1 MDEMTGAAFLEFM
14 ARMKKLR
21 DRTRMNQLVEYFELD
36 PARRIRKMSKG
47 TKQKVGL
54 VCAFMTSPDIVLLD
68 EPTSGL
74 DPLMQ
79 SRFID
84 LVLEEKRRGA
94 TILLSS
100 HLFDEVERTCDR
112 VAFIRAGRLA
122 AVERMNDVR
131 KSRKRVFAVTFAD
144 ETTRDRYAQAHPDAR
159 KQGAA
164 SVEAAVAG
172 NPDAFVKDLA
182 AYDIVDLAAR
192 EQTLEELFM
201 HLYGTTNQVEKG
213 ALMNRTLFAKEL
225 RANLFVSLIIAAVLA
240 MYIGVIVSMYDP
252 ELGESL
258 DAMMQSMP
266 EMFAAF
272 GMSVQA
278 TTLIDF
284 MLNYLYG
291 FLLTIFILVLIL
303 IVANKLMVRYLD
315 RGAMAYL
322 LATPNSRTRIALT
335 MVGVMVTILVALMAV
350 VTSLEAGFAEALFP
364 GELDMQALMQV
375 NAGLLALWL
384 AMAGLCFLSACLFSN
399 ATAAL
404 WVGGGLNILF
414 FLMQMVSQVGDKFEF
429 LKNVN
434 PLTLFDYYGLAAGDA
449 SAVGGAIALTVGA
462 VALFAVAVAAFDR
475 RDLSI

>member
-1 MDEMTGAAFLEFM
+1 
-14 ARMKKLR
+14 
-21 DRTRMNQLVEYFELD
+21 
-36 PARRIRKMSKG
+36 
-47 TKQKVGL
+47 
-54 VCAFMTSPDIVLLD
+54 
-68 EPTSGL
+68 
-74 DPLMQ
+74 
-79 SRFID
+79 
-84 LVLEEKRRGA
+84 
-94 TILLSS
+94 
-100 HLFDEVERTCDR
+100 
-112 VAFIRAGRLA
+112 
-122 AVERMNDVR
+122 
-131 KSRKRVFAVTFAD
+131 
-144 ETTRDRYAQAHPDAR
+144 
-159 KQGAA
+159 
-164 SVEAAVAG
+164 
-172 NPDAFVKDLA
+172 
-182 AYDIVDLAAR
+182 
-192 EQTLEELFM
+192 
-201 HLYGTTNQVEKG
+201 
-213 ALMNRTLFAKEL
+213 MNRTLFAKEL

-335 MVGVMVTILVALMAV
+335 
-350 VTSLEAGFAEALFP
+350 SLEAGFAEALFP

-384 AMAGLCFLSACLFSN
+384 AMSGLCFLSACLFSN

>member
-1 MDEMTGAAFLEFM
+1 
-14 ARMKKLR
+14 
-21 DRTRMNQLVEYFELD
+21 
-36 PARRIRKMSKG
+36 
-47 TKQKVGL
+47 
-54 VCAFMTSPDIVLLD
+54 
-68 EPTSGL
+68 
-74 DPLMQ
+74 
-79 SRFID
+79 
-84 LVLEEKRRGA
+84 
-94 TILLSS
+94 
-100 HLFDEVERTCDR
+100 
-112 VAFIRAGRLA
+112 
-122 AVERMNDVR
+122 
-131 KSRKRVFAVTFAD
+131 
-144 ETTRDRYAQAHPDAR
+144 
-159 KQGAA
+159 
-164 SVEAAVAG
+164 
-172 NPDAFVKDLA
+172 
-182 AYDIVDLAAR
+182 
-192 EQTLEELFM
+192 
-201 HLYGTTNQVEKG
+201 
-213 ALMNRTLFAKEL
+213 MNRALFAKEL

-315 RGAMAYL
+315 RSAMAYL

-350 VTSLEAGFAEALFP
+350 VTALEVGFAEALFP

-399 ATAAL
+399 AT
-404 WVGGGLNILF
+404 
-414 FLMQMVSQVGDKFEF
+414 
-429 LKNVN
+429 
-434 PLTLFDYYGLAAGDA
+434 
-449 SAVGGAIALTVGA
+449 
-462 VALFAVAVAAFDR
+462 
-475 RDLSI
+475 

>member
-1 MDEMTGAAFLEFM
+1 
-14 ARMKKLR
+14 
-21 DRTRMNQLVEYFELD
+21 
-36 PARRIRKMSKG
+36 
-47 TKQKVGL
+47 
-54 VCAFMTSPDIVLLD
+54 
-68 EPTSGL
+68 
-74 DPLMQ
+74 
-79 SRFID
+79 
-84 LVLEEKRRGA
+84 
-94 TILLSS
+94 
-100 HLFDEVERTCDR
+100 
-112 VAFIRAGRLA
+112 
-122 AVERMNDVR
+122 
-131 KSRKRVFAVTFAD
+131 
-144 ETTRDRYAQAHPDAR
+144 
-159 KQGAA
+159 
-164 SVEAAVAG
+164 
-172 NPDAFVKDLA
+172 
-182 AYDIVDLAAR
+182 
-192 EQTLEELFM
+192 
-201 HLYGTTNQVEKG
+201 
-213 ALMNRTLFAKEL
+213 MNRTLFAKEL

-278 TTLIDF
+278 TTLID
-284 MLNYLYG
+284 

>member
-1 MDEMTGAAFLEFM
+1 
-14 ARMKKLR
+14 
-21 DRTRMNQLVEYFELD
+21 
-36 PARRIRKMSKG
+36 
-47 TKQKVGL
+47 
-54 VCAFMTSPDIVLLD
+54 
-68 EPTSGL
+68 
-74 DPLMQ
+74 
-79 SRFID
+79 
-84 LVLEEKRRGA
+84 
-94 TILLSS
+94 
-100 HLFDEVERTCDR
+100 
-112 VAFIRAGRLA
+112 
-122 AVERMNDVR
+122 
-131 KSRKRVFAVTFAD
+131 
-144 ETTRDRYAQAHPDAR
+144 
-159 KQGAA
+159 
-164 SVEAAVAG
+164 
-172 NPDAFVKDLA
+172 
-182 AYDIVDLAAR
+182 
-192 EQTLEELFM
+192 
-201 HLYGTTNQVEKG
+201 
-213 ALMNRTLFAKEL
+213 MNRTLLAKEL
-225 RANLFVSLIIAAVLA
+225 RANLFVSLVIAAVLA
-240 MYIGVIVSMYDP
+240 MYIGVIVSMYDL

-303 IVANKLMVRYLD
+303 IMVNKLMVRYLD

-335 MVGVMVTILVALMAV
+335 MVGAMVAILVALMAV
-350 VTSLEAGFAEALFP
+350 VTALEAGFAEAMFP

-414 FLMQMVSQVGDKFEF
+414 FLMQMASKVGDKFEF
-429 LKNVN
+429 LENVN
-434 PLTLFDYYGLAAGDA
+434 PLTLFDYYGLAEGDA
-449 SAVGGAIALTVGA
+449 SAAGGAIALAVGA
-462 VALFAVAVAAFDR
+462 AALFAAAVAAFDR

>member
-1 MDEMTGAAFLEFM
+1 
-14 ARMKKLR
+14 
-21 DRTRMNQLVEYFELD
+21 
-36 PARRIRKMSKG
+36 
-47 TKQKVGL
+47 
-54 VCAFMTSPDIVLLD
+54 
-68 EPTSGL
+68 
-74 DPLMQ
+74 
-79 SRFID
+79 
-84 LVLEEKRRGA
+84 
-94 TILLSS
+94 
-100 HLFDEVERTCDR
+100 
-112 VAFIRAGRLA
+112 
-122 AVERMNDVR
+122 
-131 KSRKRVFAVTFAD
+131 
-144 ETTRDRYAQAHPDAR
+144 
-159 KQGAA
+159 
-164 SVEAAVAG
+164 
-172 NPDAFVKDLA
+172 
-182 AYDIVDLAAR
+182 
-192 EQTLEELFM
+192 
-201 HLYGTTNQVEKG
+201 
-213 ALMNRTLFAKEL
+213 MNRTLFAKEL

-335 MVGVMVTILVALMAV
+335 MVGVIILVALMAV
-350 VTSLEAGFAEALFP
+350 VTSLEAGFAEALVP